1 MPPYI
6 LLTILLGAAYGTLFH
21 MWRGKNLRDLILYF
35 LTGILGFL
43 VGQELGILMGFNLF
57 LIGPLH
63 VVEASLIS
71 WGSLFLMQ
79 WLKVGG

>member
-21 MWRGKNLRDLILYF
+21 MWRGKNLRDLIIYF